1 MTPNRHREGLNPA
14 VGRRSVRAVSRIL
27 LLLLVG
33 LVLVLLAVGAW
44 TVQAARWA
52 LTGSRRNRP
61 APATA

>member
-1 MTPNRHREGLNPA
+1 M
-14 VGRRSVRAVSRIL
+14 SRIL